1 MAEKL
6 REHYPEGHLLV
17 ELHGATKPVA
27 PEQAL
32 QTVIRAF
39 EREASLPD
47 DLGQLQALYN
57 QVLAGKRVLILADD
71 AKDAAQVR
79 PLLPPPGCAL
89 LVTTRNCFHLPGMR
103 PFDLDT
109 LDAPDAE
116 KLLREVC
123 ERIGEH
129 AGRLA
134 KFCGYL
140 PLALRVSAGVLAN
153 SSRSVEGYLEQ
164 LEAERLKHLRDPDS
178 PDDPQASVEASLR
191 LSYEA
196 LEPAAQAALCQL
208 SVFVTSFDRDA
219 ALAVVEVEGDREELL
234 DRLLRRSLLEW
245 DAASERYNL
254 HDLVREFGA
263 ARLEDVDAVWLRYTR
278 HYGRVADQARQLYH
292 KGGAAMLAG
301 LRTVRPGAPAHR
313 RGLGVGDGPRWR
325 AGCRR
330 PSEPLRECDG
340 THRRSSLRRPA
351 RAYPAA

>member
-1 MAEKL
+1 VAEKL
-6 REHYPEGHLLV
+6 REHYPDGHLLV

-89 LVTTRNCFHLPGMR
+89 LVTSRNRFHLPGMR

-134 KFCGYL
+134 KLCGYL

-254 HDLVREFGA
+254 HDLVAGVRCGTVGRCGRRMA
-263 ARLEDVDAVWLRYTR
+263 AVY
-278 HYGRVADQARQLYH
+278 
-292 KGGAAMLAG
+292 AAL
-301 LRTVRPGAPAHR
+301 
-313 RGLGVGDGPRWR
+313 WE
-325 AGCRR
+325 GCR
-330 PSEPLRECDG
+330 PSEATLPQ
-340 THRRSSLRRPA
+340 RRGSNAGGSTDSSTRSASTSTRVGRGRWPTLASGMPT
-351 RAYPAA
+351 PF